1 MKIIKKEGER
11 RWKHSVTKDLRFTLL
26 TIGLIR
32 EDWLKAPTLLAV
44 KGGVVVEDTD
54 IMVILINCVSP
65 IVITIHKSV
74 VGTKT

>member
-1 MKIIKKEGER
+1 M
-11 RWKHSVTKDLRFTLL
+11 RF
-26 TIGLIR
+26 TIGLLR

-54 IMVILINCVSP
+54 IMVIFINCVNP

>member
-11 RWKHSVTKDLRFTLL
+11 RWKHSVTKDLRFT
-26 TIGLIR
+26 IGLLR

-54 IMVILINCVSP
+54 ITVILINCVNP